1 MNRVR
6 VKICGITRA
15 EDAAVA
21 VSQGA
26 DAIGL
31 VFYAGSARAVNV
43 EQAREVVRRLPPFVC
58 KVGVFVDADREFVE
72 CVAAGVPLDL
82 LQFHGEETPEFC
94 RVFRLPY
101 IKAVRMRVGVDLP
114 MLARRHADAAGILMD
129 SDVAG
134 EAGGTGVSFE
144 WGLVSSAGLQKPLI
158 LAGGLTADNVAVAV
172 RKVRP
177 YAVDV
182 SGGVE
187 SARGIK
193 DPAKIC
199 RFMDQ
204 IRRLTEDHE

>member
-15 EDAAVA
+15 VDAAIA

-31 VFYAGSARAVNV
+31 VFYAGSARAVDV
-43 EQAREVVRRLPPFVC
+43 EQARQIVRPLPPFVC

-72 CVAAGVPLDL
+72 RVATGVPLDL
-82 LQFHGEETPEFC
+82 LQFHGEETPDFC

-101 IKAVRMRVGVDLP
+101 IKAVRMRDGVDLP
-114 MLARRHADAAGILMD
+114 MLARRHADAAGVLVD
-129 SDVAG
+129 SYVAG

-144 WGLVSSAGLQKPLI
+144 WDLVSLRGLQKPLI
-158 LAGGLTADNVAVAV
+158 LAGGLTADNVAAAV

-187 SARGIK
+187 SAKGIK

-204 IRRLTEDHE
+204 IRRLTEEHE

>member
-1 MNRVR
+1 MSRVR

-21 VSQGA
+21 AKEGA

-31 VFYAGSARAVNV
+31 VFYAGSARAVDV
-43 EQAREVVRRLPPFVC
+43 MQAREIVRRLPPFVC
-58 KVGVFVDADREFVE
+58 KVGLFVDADQEFVDR
-72 CVAAGVPLDL
+72 VAADVPLDL
-82 LQFHGEETPEFC
+82 LQFHGEETPDFC
-94 RVFRLPY
+94 RMFRLPF
-101 IKAVRMRVGVDLP
+101 IKAVRMRDGVDLP
-114 MLARRHADAAGILMD
+114 MLASRYGDATGILVD
-129 SDVAG
+129 SYVTG

-144 WGLVSSAGLQKPLI
+144 WNLVSSSDLQKPLI
-158 LAGGLTADNVAVAV
+158 LAGGLTADNIAAAV

-187 SARGIK
+187 STKGVK
-193 DPAKIC
+193 DPAKIS

-204 IRRLTEDHE
+204 IRRLTEDRE

>member
-1 MNRVR
+1 MSRVR

-21 VSQGA
+21 AREGA

-31 VFYAGSARAVNV
+31 VFYAGSARAVDV
-43 EQAREVVRRLPPFVC
+43 MQAREIVRRLPPFVC
-58 KVGVFVDADREFVE
+58 KVGLFVDADREFVE
-72 CVAAGVPLDL
+72 RVAADAPLDL

-94 RVFRLPY
+94 RMFRLPY
-101 IKAVRMRVGVDLP
+101 IKAVRMRDGVDLP
-114 MLARRHADAAGILMD
+114 MLASRYGDATGILVD
-129 SDVAG
+129 SYVAG

-144 WGLVSSAGLQKPLI
+144 WNLVSSSGLQKPLI
-158 LAGGLTADNVAVAV
+158 LAGGLTADNIAAAV

-187 SARGIK
+187 STKGVK
-193 DPAKIC
+193 DPAKIS

-204 IRRLTEDHE
+204 IRRLTEDRE